1 MRRYFVPGVL
11 WLVGPN
17 SFALEADREDIRCEK
32 VKELIIAIDGP
43 SGAGKSTLAKRLAG
57 DLGYTYLD
65 TGAMYRALAL
75 KILRQGLDLSDATKL
90 ARLVEA
96 TDIDLV
102 HREGNLQ
109 VLLDGVEVSALIR
122 TPEVS
127 QMASKASA
135 FSVVRKRMLDLQRAL
150 GQRGNVVAEGRDIGT
165 VIFPQAEVKIYL
177 DASVQERAR
186 RRYEELRSAGRDVT
200 VEETIRELEERD
212 KRDSERDVAPLR
224 KAEDALAIDSSG
236 LTAEAVLERVM
247 RVIKQ
252 KSLTN

>member
-1 MRRYFVPGVL
+1 M
-11 WLVGPN
+11 
-17 SFALEADREDIRCEK
+17 
-32 VKELIIAIDGP
+32 IIAIDGP
-43 SGAGKSTLAKRLAG
+43 SGAGKSTLAKRLAR

-75 KILRQGLDLSDATKL
+75 KILRQGLDLGDATKL
-90 ARLVEA
+90 ARLVVA

-109 VLLDGVEVSALIR
+109 VLLDGVNVSALIR

-186 RRYEELRSAGRDVT
+186 RRYEELRAAGRDVT

>member
-1 MRRYFVPGVL
+1 
-11 WLVGPN
+11 
-17 SFALEADREDIRCEK
+17 
-32 VKELIIAIDGP
+32 
-43 SGAGKSTLAKRLAG
+43 
-57 DLGYTYLD
+57 
-65 TGAMYRALAL
+65 MYRALAL

-90 ARLVEA
+90 AKLVEA

-109 VLLDGVEVSALIR
+109 VLLDGVNVSALIR

-186 RRYEELRSAGRDVT
+186 RRYEELRAAGRDVT